1 MKATLGQRMV
11 VYLTLLAGLILA
23 VMPMSIGLQAWRPEW
38 ALIITLYWVIALP
51 HRVNIGTCFVMGL
64 ATDILLGST
73 LGIHA
78 AACSFTAYVFAAHYN
93 RIRNFTLSQ
102 QALLVLLMV
111 MVERSVVYLV
121 EYYVNNAVMPRSYFF
136 PALSSAIVW
145 PWLFLLLRKIRR
157 RFGVI

>member
-1 MKATLGQRMV
+1 MRATLGGGMV
-11 VYLTLLAGLILA
+11 IYFTLLAALVLA
-23 VMPMSIGLQAWRPEW
+23 VMPMSVGLQAWRPEW

-78 AACSFTAYVFAAHYN
+78 AAFSFIGYVFANHYN
-93 RIRNFTLSQ
+93 RIRNFSLSQ

-121 EYYVNNAVMPRSYFF
+121 EYYVNNASMPSSYFF
-136 PALSSAIVW
+136 PALSSAVIW
-145 PWLFLLLRKIRR
+145 PWLFLILRKVRR